1 MSFSRLREYEVDVDR
16 SKRRGPEVE
25 RIYFVILEMAPVT
38 YIDSSVVQAL
48 KDLYQ
53 EYKLRDIQIAISNP
67 SPEVLLTLSR
77 SGLVELIG
85 KEWYFVRVHDVVQVC
100 LQHVQS
106 LKGASNS
113 PQAPFSSVEN
123 KPSLFARLS
132 KERVEKLSIT
142 DLESGA
148 GKDIESAYWELVVK
162 DIQDTCKLL
171 EPIYNETDGEDGHVS
186 LAVSPKLAND
196 TNGTIEAAKWLHN
209 MVGSPC
215 VYMKIPATDESI
227 SSMKEVISL
236 GISVNATVTVIDAY
250 LDGLESC
257 GMTDL
262 SKVSSV
268 TTFYISRVDVTL
280 DKKLEQIGTTEALDL
295 KGKGVVAQAVLAY
308 QLYQKKFSGPRWER
322 LENRGAKKQRLM
334 WASTNVKNPS
344 YPDTFY
350 VNSVIGRDTIST
362 FSVQALQAFMDHG
375 ILSRTLDAKVS
386 EAQDI
391 YNAIEKLGIDWSSV
405 GLELEHEVLDSFT
418 KSFDNVLECMQ
429 KKAMNIY
436 SFQKHV

>member
-1 MSFSRLREYEVDVDR
+1 MSPPTNLSLFFL
-16 SKRRGPEVE
+16 
-25 RIYFVILEMAPVT
+25 
-38 YIDSSVVQAL
+38 
-48 KDLYQ
+48 
-53 EYKLRDIQIAISNP
+53 QIAISNP

-236 GISVNATVTVIDAY
+236 GISVNATV
-250 LDGLESC
+250 
-257 GMTDL
+257 
-262 SKVSSV
+262 SSV

-295 KGKGVVAQAVLAY
+295 KGKGAVAQAVLAY

-405 GLELEHEVLDSFT
+405 GLELEHEPG
-418 KSFDNVLECMQ
+418 
-429 KKAMNIY
+429 
-436 SFQKHV
+436 FQ